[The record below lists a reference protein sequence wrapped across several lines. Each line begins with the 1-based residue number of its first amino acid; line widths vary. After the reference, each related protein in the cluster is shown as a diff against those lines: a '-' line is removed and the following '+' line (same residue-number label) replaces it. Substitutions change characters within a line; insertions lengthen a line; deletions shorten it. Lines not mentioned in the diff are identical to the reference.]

1 MKEPQIVSLLTPVVT
16 GLDLELEAVDLVPAG
31 KRRLLR
37 IVLDGDGA
45 NGRGPNLDDIAE
57 ATRAIST
64 ALDENDVTGSSPY
77 TLEVS
82 SRGVGR
88 PLQLPRH
95 WRRNVSRLVVLTTRA
110 GAKVT
115 GRIVSAD
122 EESVQLDVAGESRR
136 ISLADV
142 ATAHVEVE
150 LNRPA
155 PELDDTDDTDADDDT
170 DDTAA
175 GETDDETDLD
185 DDEDEDVAPPARSGA
200 AAAHDDDETESD
212 ETDEEV

>member
-16 GLDLELEAVDLVPAG
+16 RLDLELEAVDLVPAG

-64 ALDENDVTGSSPY
+64 ALDEADVTGSSPY

-88 PLQLPRH
+88 PLELPRH
-95 WRRNVSRLVVLTTRA
+95 WRRNVGRLVSVTTTDGTRL
-110 GAKVT
+110 T
-115 GRIVSAD
+115 GRIVSTT
-122 EESVQLDVAGESRR
+122 EESVLLDVEGRR
-136 ISLADV
+136 SSLMLAD
-142 ATAHVEVE
+142 ATRALVEVE
-150 LNRPA
+150 LNRPSSD
-155 PELDDTDDTDADDDT
+155 LDEDDLEEADDEGA
-170 DDTAA
+170 DDLDAED
-175 GETDDETDLD
+175 GPEQPDQPRGDRLHGDETDT
-185 DDEDEDVAPPARSGA
+185 DEDEEA
-200 AAAHDDDETESD
+200 
-212 ETDEEV
+212 